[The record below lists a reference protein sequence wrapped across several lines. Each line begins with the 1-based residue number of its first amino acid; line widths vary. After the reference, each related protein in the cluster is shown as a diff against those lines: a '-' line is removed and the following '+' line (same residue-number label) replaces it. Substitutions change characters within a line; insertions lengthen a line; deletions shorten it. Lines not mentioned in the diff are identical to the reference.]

1 MKCLVRDRQGRV
13 LVVREAGRE
22 WWDLPGGGID
32 HGETIKE
39 AIAREMQE
47 EVSLQGDFTY
57 TLFSAEDPTLLAHGF
72 YQLRLIVALTTHN
85 TVFSPGVDADE
96 IAFIDPA
103 ELKDSPHATER
114 NVHKHS
120 QWQYSGMHCQNIE

>member
-1 MKCLVRDRQGRV
+1 
-13 LVVREAGRE
+13 
-22 WWDLPGGGID
+22 
-32 HGETIKE
+32 
-39 AIAREMQE
+39 MQE

-72 YQLRLIVALTTHN
+72 YQLRLIVALTTHD